1 MVSPE
6 EKKYLDLVSGF
17 RKCIAVKEGEASLV
31 GSSDPQALF
40 MRILSFTRLV
50 AAGTAAA
57 AAKSG
62 TAASFLKNDRR
73 ITMVDLTRMPAG
85 MRAT

>member
-1 MVSPE
+1 
-6 EKKYLDLVSGF
+6 
-17 RKCIAVKEGEASLV
+17 
-31 GSSDPQALF
+31 

-57 AAKSG
+57 AAKNG

-73 ITMVDLTRMPAG
+73 ITLVDLTRMEPQGCERHRWASG
-85 MRAT
+85 EAE